1 MRRAQILL
9 LACLFPAVPALAG
22 PASPTPEQ
30 KLDEA
35 RRVAVTAFLAR
46 QSVEAVVKADELTA
60 VGADERAGWDG
71 VKHLEAV
78 RDFLKGAADASEVQK
93 GKQDGETDRAY
104 ERRLLDACS
113 GLKMNGQQFAKARGV
128 YLQPAGAPGAR
139 PGTAPKTPQELAA
152 EQAAVERMLANP
164 SLPAGR
170 REALSQRMA
179 AIRRQ
184 LEAGPA
190 DGQVMLASAGGWGA
204 GSGPMSREELR
215 RLNAVPAASGP
226 RSLRTGAIPAPAPG
240 LREQLRDVSARHAR
254 LLATQQ
260 KKEGAVLSEFEEEY
274 KRDPGTVGQAVQ
286 FWDECAARN
295 SRSGSTAASW
305 GCGAMS
311 GLLRFSGLA
320 GVEKNAAKL
329 GYTIDNRDV
338 SRGTKLKT
346 GGALALD
353 SGMTVLTF
361 LPVAGGVSR
370 LAQGE
375 KVISFGP
382 RAGSAIA
389 GFTAVSDDA
398 ARAVSGEITTA
409 IRTATKAGG
418 TKPEQARAVLAG
430 LRETGK
436 KYGIQV
442 AEDRSLLGMG
452 MSSGGP
458 ASLVTNTRVGA
469 AHEVTHA
476 VQQLQLRA
484 GLVRDFM
491 ARNGIAGRALNP
503 AEMKEALRGVEAFER
518 AIPAFEQGAAIAAR
532 SQSYTAGLLTNVSAF
547 EKGLMTGRVPA
558 FAPAEVGLMTNLYS
572 RANYVLGFTQTQ
584 GFVNTGAMVIGVNRA
599 AQ

>member
-1 MRRAQILL
+1 M
-9 LACLFPAVPALAG
+9 
-22 PASPTPEQ
+22 
-30 KLDEA
+30 
-35 RRVAVTAFLAR
+35 
-46 QSVEAVVKADELTA
+46 
-60 VGADERAGWDG
+60 
-71 VKHLEAV
+71 KHLEAV
-78 RDFLKGAADASEVQK
+78 RDFLQGAAAASEVQK
-93 GKQDGETDRAY
+93 GKQDGEADRAY
-104 ERRLLDACS
+104 EARLLAACS

-128 YLQPAGAPGAR
+128 YLSPAGLPGAR

-170 REALSQRMA
+170 REALSRRMA
-179 AIRRQ
+179 AIARQ

-190 DGQVMLASAGGWGA
+190 DGQVLLASAGGWGA

-226 RSLRTGAIPAPAPG
+226 RSLRTGAIPAPG
-240 LREQLRDVSARHAR
+240 LREQLRSVEARHAA

-260 KKEGAVLSEFEEEY
+260 KKEGAVLAEFEAEY

-286 FWDECAARN
+286 FWDDCAARN
-295 SRSGSTAASW
+295 ARSGSTAASW

-375 KVISFGP
+375 KLISFGP

-409 IRTATKAGG
+409 IRTATRAGG

-436 KYGIQV
+436 KYGITV

-484 GLVRDFM
+484 GLVRDYM
-491 ARNGIAGRALNP
+491 ARKGIAGRLLNP
-503 AEMKEALRGVEAFER
+503 GEMKEALRGVEAFER

-558 FAPAEVGLMTNLYS
+558 FAAGEVGLMTNLYS

-584 GFVNTGAMVIGVNRA
+584 GFVNTGAMVIGANRA